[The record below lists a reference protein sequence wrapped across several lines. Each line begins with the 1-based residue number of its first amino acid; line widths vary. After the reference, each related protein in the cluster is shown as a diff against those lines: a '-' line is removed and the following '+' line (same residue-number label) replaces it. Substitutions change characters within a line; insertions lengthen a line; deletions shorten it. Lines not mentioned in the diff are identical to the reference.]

1 MEEEKTSKLQKFEH
15 VLVLT
20 AIALIKLQKFEH
32 VLVLTAIALIGVVII
47 SLIVL
52 AAVGLHYSAHS

>member
-20 AIALIKLQKFEH
+20 AIALI
-32 VLVLTAIALIGVVII
+32 GVVIS

-52 AAVGLHYSAHS
+52 AAVGLHHSAHS